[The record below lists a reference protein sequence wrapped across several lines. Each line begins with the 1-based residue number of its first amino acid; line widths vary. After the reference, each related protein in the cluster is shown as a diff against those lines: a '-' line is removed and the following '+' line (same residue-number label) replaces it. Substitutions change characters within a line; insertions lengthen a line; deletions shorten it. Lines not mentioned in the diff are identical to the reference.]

1 VKADCFV
8 AYCAGPVL
16 GEPVTIPST
25 STADAVV
32 TVTDCTG
39 A

>member
-1 VKADCFV
+1 VNVDNFV
-8 AYCAGPVL
+8 ACYAGPVL

-25 STADAVV
+25 STADAAV